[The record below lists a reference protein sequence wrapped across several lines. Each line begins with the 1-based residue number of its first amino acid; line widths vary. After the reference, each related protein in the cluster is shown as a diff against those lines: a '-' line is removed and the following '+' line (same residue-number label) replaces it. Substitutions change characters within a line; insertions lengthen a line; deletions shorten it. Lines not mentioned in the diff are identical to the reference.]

1 MVACGSRSG
10 DLSLLELSESLSII
24 QPNEKPNVTAVSK
37 TTTCK
42 LAPLAPLTVT
52 CNQKRACWDRATIVK
67 KNWSCFEWLFVI
79 VRCLRGRRG
88 GRRFWKEDG
97 EK

>member
-37 TTTCK
+37 TTCK
-42 LAPLAPLTVT
+42 LVPLAPLTVT
-52 CNQKRACWDRATIVK
+52 CNQKHAYQDRATIVK
-67 KNWSCFEWLFVI
+67 KLVLF
-79 VRCLRGRRG
+79 
-88 GRRFWKEDG
+88 
-97 EK
+97 